1 MNMGSTDSPPTYPRQ
16 NSSFKAVGVAVRV
29 VDEEAGAKAAAEVKR
44 DAKMILFIV
53 DEYEIKEYGFVR
65 EREKHKS
72 HTEWLRNWW
81 YVARNRFQCGI
92 VDCSDTLCAG

>member
-1 MNMGSTDSPPTYPRQ
+1 LDPVLPMNMGSTDSPPTYPRQ

-65 EREKHKS
+65 ERE
-72 HTEWLRNWW
+72 
-81 YVARNRFQCGI
+81 
-92 VDCSDTLCAG
+92 